1 MGEERR
7 KVCVRASFYCPVV
20 VVSSVL
26 ARVTYVGRETRVSA
40 KHAVCSLSMGNA
52 SSAFHGICPRILLY
66 WTKWK
71 EGEGKRRGR
80 EEACV
85 RGTMLLLAIQK
96 TVTNRAVTFVSHD
109 QFHRT
114 VISQERVNV
123 PGTECWSY
131 RYLRREYRILS
142 MIENSTR
149 ISKVIF
155 GGDEREDDNSG
166 RFNWITSIE
175 TLRQKGRV
183 QRFSRY
189 CYCLIYCNYRIF

>member
-1 MGEERR
+1 MYVGKHASARNTPSVPSRWGTRRVLFMG
-7 KVCVRASFYCPVV
+7 
-20 VVSSVL
+20 SVL
-26 ARVTYVGRETRVSA
+26 VYFCIERNGRRGRE
-40 KHAVCSLSMGNA
+40 
-52 SSAFHGICPRILLY
+52 
-66 WTKWK
+66 
-71 EGEGKRRGR
+71 RRGR

-96 TVTNRAVTFVSHD
+96 TVTNHAVTFVSHD

-131 RYLRREYRILS
+131 RCLRREYRILS
-142 MIENSTR
+142 MIENSTH

-155 GGDEREDDNSG
+155 GGDEREGDNSG

-175 TLRQKGRV
+175 TLRQEGRV

-189 CYCLIYCNYRIF
+189 CYCLIYCNYWIF